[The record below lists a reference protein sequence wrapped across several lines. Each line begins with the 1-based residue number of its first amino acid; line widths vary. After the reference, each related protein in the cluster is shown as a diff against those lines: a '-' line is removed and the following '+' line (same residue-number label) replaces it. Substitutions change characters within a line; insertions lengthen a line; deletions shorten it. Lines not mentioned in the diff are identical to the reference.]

1 MNDSSQSSASK
12 NKDRPA
18 LPPYKPA
25 PAYSSSPGQR
35 KLPPTPHRTSPYGVT
50 NYNRQDRKD
59 RSSPLKEYQNR
70 NMPDIQEAAGR
81 HSDLSR
87 SRSRSVVDSACVL
100 NSREQRRY
108 DRRYSADVVSRGN
121 YSEIHDG
128 NLSGSEYGKGNYLE
142 IAPESPRTPTSQSAN
157 NSKLSS
163 AGAADITPTSSKDSG
178 NYSYREHPS
187 IMESPGSNL
196 NYEDNQ
202 EYRKSPSVP
211 TQRVQAEHSSHD
223 SSFEYSNQI
232 RNLNRYDGNFR
243 EPPTVDIP
251 TKYDDIAIFKS
262 AEALDQ
268 VSSSTDS
275 GYGQGH
281 INHFDRVSEV
291 QRFSGM

>member
-1 MNDSSQSSASK
+1 MFQMNDSTQSSASSK
-12 NKDRPA
+12 SDRPV

-25 PAYSSSPGQR
+25 PAYSASPGQR
-35 KLPPTPHRTSPYGVT
+35 KLPPTPHRTSPFGVS
-50 NYNRQDRKD
+50 NNRQD

-70 NMPDIQEAAGR
+70 TMPDIQEAAGS

-87 SRSRSVVDSACVL
+87 SRSRSLVDSACVL
-100 NSREQRRY
+100 QSRDLQRFN
-108 DRRYSADVVSRGN
+108 RRYSADTSRGN
-121 YSEIHDG
+121 YSDIQDG
-128 NLSGSEYGKGNYLE
+128 NTSSSEYGKGNYIE

-163 AGAADITPTSSKDSG
+163 VGPADITPTSSKDSG

-196 NYEDNQ
+196 NYEHNK
-202 EYRKSPSVP
+202 EYKKSPSV
-211 TQRVQAEHSSHD
+211 TVQHMQEEHSSYD

-232 RNLNRYDGNFR
+232 RNLNRYDSDFR

-281 INHFDRVSEV
+281 VNHFDRVSEV
-291 QRFSGM
+291 QRFSGKTD

>member
-1 MNDSSQSSASK
+1 MKDSSQCSASK
-12 NKDRPA
+12 KSERPA
-18 LPPYKPA
+18 LPPYTPA

-35 KLPPTPHRTSPYGVT
+35 KLPPTPHRTSPYGVS
-50 NYNRQDRKD
+50 NNNRQD

-70 NMPDIQEAAGR
+70 NMPDIQEAAGS
-81 HSDLSR
+81 HSDPSR
-87 SRSRSVVDSACVL
+87 SRSRSEVGSACVL
-100 NSREQRRY
+100 KSRDVRRY
-108 DRRYSADVVSRGN
+108 DRRYSADVSCGN

-128 NLSGSEYGKGNYLE
+128 NMSGGDYGKGNYLE

-163 AGAADITPTSSKDSG
+163 AGPADITPTSSKDSG

-196 NYEDNQ
+196 NYEHNQ
-202 EYRKSPSVP
+202 EYRKSPSM
-211 TQRVQAEHSSHD
+211 TVQHMQEEHNSHN

-232 RNLNRYDGNFR
+232 RNLNRFDGNFR

-291 QRFSGM
+291 QRFSGI